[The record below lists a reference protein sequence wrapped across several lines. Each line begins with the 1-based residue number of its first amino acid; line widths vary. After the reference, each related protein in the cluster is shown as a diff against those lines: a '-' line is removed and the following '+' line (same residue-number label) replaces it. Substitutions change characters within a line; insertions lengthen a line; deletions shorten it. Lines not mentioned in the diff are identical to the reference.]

1 MALEKMNKPSSF
13 SKLIEKESLCTGEL
27 GLVMPV
33 PPLRFERRH
42 TNDNWHTDTNTL
54 GKARIAVTKAM
65 PILIDH
71 E

>member
-1 MALEKMNKPSSF
+1 MEKMNKPSSF
-13 SKLIEKESLCTGEL
+13 SKLIEKESFSLCTGEL

-42 TNDNWHTDTNTL
+42 TNDDWHTDTNTL
-54 GKARIAVTKAM
+54 GKARIAVAKAM
-65 PILIDH
+65 RILIDH